1 MVLTSQMDES
11 CLSLTACRA
20 RNDAIFYSFNS
31 LKLYNGKSHLR
42 DVSRKGD
49 QSAEAPLARSF
60 FQQSDEVDALKIK
73 LVYRLQ
79 EYRATL
85 LTDRVAD
92 TVQLGTRD

>member
-1 MVLTSQMDES
+1 MVKAILVM
-11 CLSLTACRA
+11 SLE
-20 RNDAIFYSFNS
+20 
-31 LKLYNGKSHLR
+31 
-42 DVSRKGD
+42 KGD